1 MPADGGLGSRR
12 LADLGA
18 FVLVAAAVLGL
29 GLLQGRLLV
38 TVPLEVLGVR
48 VVVANAAVAV
58 YGFVA
63 TVLLSAV
70 VLLVDVVRHREDGP
84 LPERGPSVAAVVPVY
99 GAPAVLHRSVES
111 LLASEYDDLTVY
123 VVCEPGDES
132 TLAAAAEFAERD
144 RVELL
149 VNDATPG
156 SKAAA
161 VDYAVAATESDLV
174 GVFDADEYVHPRF
187 VPAAVAGLRDHD
199 VFQGRTVPRSDGP
212 IETVS
217 YYESVV
223 LGYLSQRL
231 LVALTR
237 FRTVTSN
244 VVVMRRSA
252 FERTGGYDPAML
264 TEDFDFAFRCYG
276 ADLDVREG
284 LAYPSE
290 IEAAHTALDWWGQRK
305 RWMTGYAQVF
315 HRQLALFSLRSP
327 RSVLAVV
334 VSGGAIAG
342 NVFLLSLISQLAVLV
357 VAGEFAPVLLYA
369 GTLWAVALAVRLLDV
384 RTGNVDGVGL
394 GWLLVPFV
402 IPLYSLAALKGF
414 VEYPISWEGE
424 WYRVSKVG

>member
-1 MPADGGLGSRR
+1 MPADGEFGPRR
-12 LADLGA
+12 LADIGA
-18 FVLVAAAVLGL
+18 FVLAAAAVLGL

-38 TVPLEVLGVR
+38 TVPSEVLGVR
-48 VVVANAAVAV
+48 VVMANAAVAV

-99 GAPAVLHRSVES
+99 GDPAVLHRSVGS
-111 LLASEYDDLTVY
+111 LLDAEYEDLTVY

-144 RVELL
+144 GVERL

-161 VDYAVAATESDLV
+161 VDYAVSVTESDLV
-174 GVFDADEYVHPRF
+174 GVFDADERVHPRF

-199 VFQGRTVPRSDGP
+199 VFQGRTVPRPAGP
-212 IETVS
+212 LETVS

-264 TEDFDFAFRCYG
+264 TEDFDFAFRCYVVG
-276 ADLDVREG
+276 LDVRES

-290 IEAAHTALDWWGQRK
+290 IEAAHTARDWWGQRK

-315 HRQLALFSLRSP
+315 HRRLALVSPRSP

-334 VSGGAIAG
+334 VSGGAILG
-342 NVFLLSLISQLAVLV
+342 NVFLLSLISQLVVLV
-357 VAGEFAPVLLYA
+357 AVGAFATLLLYA

-384 RTGNVDGVGL
+384 HTGNVDDVGL
-394 GWLLVPFV
+394 GWLLVPAV